1 MQLII
6 LDKNFDTLGIVSVF
20 NTLLWTPRYYDA
32 GVFQLNAP
40 VDYFTLFN
48 TGRYL
53 YRSDSEYL
61 GVIQEVEFSKDS
73 KGAKT
78 ALCKGYFAE
87 RLLNNRVVN
96 ATHRQTG
103 TPEAIGRKLVED
115 FFISPTDSDR
125 VIPNIKL
132 GTESGIGESTT
143 VSITGDEVGA
153 KLYEIEKTQEMSHRL
168 RYNYLTNELV
178 FETWQ
183 GKDRTDSQTEN
194 SWAIFSDSFFNI
206 KNVKYNR
213 QDSQYKNYAY
223 VAGEGEDDART
234 VVAVDIR
241 EDASEERLEVY
252 VDARDLQSK
261 YTNSKGEEKSYT
273 KAQYTKMLRQRGLE
287 KLADYGVL
295 ESVNSDVDPYANLEY
310 GKDYDLGDLC
320 IYRFTDIGIECVKR
334 ITEIQE
340 IFEGSKHT
348 ITAVFGTDGTMPI
361 EKLIKR
367 EVS

>member
-1 MQLII
+1 MQLIV
-6 LDKNFDTLGIVSVF
+6 LDKNFDTLGVVSVF
-20 NTLLWTPRYYDA
+20 NTLLWTPRYYDV

-40 VDYFTLFN
+40 IDYFTLFN

-61 GVIQEVEFSKDS
+61 GVIQEVEFSKDA

-87 RLLNNRVVN
+87 RLLNNRV
-96 ATHRQTG
+96 ASPAHRQTG
-103 TPEAIGRKLVED
+103 TPEEIGRSMVQKY
-115 FFISPTDSDR
+115 FINPTNKDR
-125 VIPNIKL
+125 VIPKIKL
-132 GTESGIGESTT
+132 GTVKGLGESTT
-143 VSITGDEVGA
+143 VSITGDEIGD
-153 KLYEIEKTQEMSHRL
+153 KLHEIEKTQELSHRL
-168 RYNYLTNELV
+168 RYNYLTNELT

-213 QDSQYKNYAY
+213 QDSQCKNVAY
-223 VAGEGEDDART
+223 VAGEGEDDQRT
-234 VVAVDIR
+234 IIEVDIR
-241 EDASEERLEVY
+241 ESADEERLEVF
-252 VDARDLQSK
+252 VDARDLQST
-261 YTNSKGEEKSYT
+261 YTDSKGNEKSYT

-287 KLADYGVL
+287 KLADYGML

-310 GKDYDLGDLC
+310 GKDYDLGDKC

-340 IFEGSKHT
+340 VFEGSKHT